1 MQTFYKQTL
10 FKTKSLTNGGIYTAL
25 KTSNKME
32 IAKFIHGK
40 NAVIHETKD
49 GKNVVRLENAKHDNI
64 IFYRGESLQRAQRMY
79 KDLCLTIEKNIL

>member
-1 MQTFYKQTL
+1 MEKIKEIENNIIHL
-10 FKTKSLTNGGIYTAL
+10 EKNVIICLS
-25 KTSNKME
+25 KM
-32 IAKFIHGK
+32 AKNIHGK